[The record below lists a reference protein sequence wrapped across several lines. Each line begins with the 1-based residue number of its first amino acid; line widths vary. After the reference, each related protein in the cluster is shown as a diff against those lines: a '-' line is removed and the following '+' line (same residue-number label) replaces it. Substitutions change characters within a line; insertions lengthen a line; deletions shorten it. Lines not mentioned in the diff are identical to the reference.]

1 MKANDIRGLSK
12 DEMTRKVNEL
22 KEELFNL
29 RFQNAVGQLENQQ
42 KMKKTKRDIARIKT
56 IIKELSK
63 PAVSEE
69 TKTEKE

>member
-12 DEMTRKVNEL
+12 DEMMLKVNEM

-29 RFQNAVGQLENQQ
+29 RFQNTVGQLENQQ

-56 IIKELSK
+56 IMNEHSK
-63 PAVSEE
+63 AAITEAA
-69 TKTEKE
+69 TTEKE